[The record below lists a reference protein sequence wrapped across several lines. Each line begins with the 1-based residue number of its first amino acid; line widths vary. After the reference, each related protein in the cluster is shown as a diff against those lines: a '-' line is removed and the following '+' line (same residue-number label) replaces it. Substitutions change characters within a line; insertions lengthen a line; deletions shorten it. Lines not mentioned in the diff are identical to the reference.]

1 MFVPIIKI
9 LIMCV
14 QVQLKSI
21 ENVVAI
27 TKIIRCFI
35 CYAHELHINTHRQQK
50 HVLIL

>member
-27 TKIIRCFI
+27 
-35 CYAHELHINTHRQQK
+35 LQK
-50 HVLIL
+50 